1 MVLGVI
7 ITVGIAVVVVLVIIK
22 LLRDPNIGKNTN
34 KTKQCI
40 ACGNKTNSLICEFC
54 KKNAKSLR

>member
-1 MVLGVI
+1 MVLGIV
-7 ITVGIAVVVVLVIIK
+7 ITVGIAAVVVLVIIK
-22 LLRDPNIGKNTN
+22 LLRDPNIGKNSK

>member
-7 ITVGIAVVVVLVIIK
+7 ITVGIAAVVVLVIIK
-22 LLRDPNIGKNTN
+22 LLRDPNIGKNSN

-54 KKNAKSLR
+54 KKKR

>member
-54 KKNAKSLR
+54 KKKC

>member
-7 ITVGIAVVVVLVIIK
+7 ITLGIAAVLVVVIIK
-22 LLRDPNIGKNTN
+22 LILGSNIKNSN

-40 ACGNKTNSLICEFC
+40 ACGKKTNSLICEFC